1 MKVATVVGLAGLLAG
16 HGGFAQT
23 PHILLKACNAM
34 KPASK
39 RLECLRAASG
49 TSGGSTGASRS
60 ATAPQSIY
68 SPATTAPRS
77 AMSSTAAPSGS
88 SYSAGGRTCYVGPR
102 GGTYTVTA
110 SGRKNYSG
118 C

>member
-1 MKVATVVGLAGLLAG
+1 MKAATVGALTGVLLSNAA
-16 HGGFAQT
+16 FAQT
-23 PHILLKACNAM
+23 PHILLEACDAM
-34 KPASK
+34 EPATK

-49 TSGGSTGASRS
+49 VSAGRAGASRS

-77 AMSSTAAPSGS
+77 AMPSTAAISGS
-88 SYSAGGRTCYVGPR
+88 SYTVGGRTCYVGPR
-102 GGTYTVTA
+102 GGTYTITA

>member
-1 MKVATVVGLAGLLAG
+1 MRVATVVGLAGLLTSHAAL
-16 HGGFAQT
+16 AQT
-23 PHILLKACNAM
+23 PHILLEACNAM
-34 KPASK
+34 EPASK
-39 RLECLRAASG
+39 RLECLRAARG
-49 TSGGSTGASRS
+49 TSGGSAGANRS

-68 SPATTAPRS
+68 SPAATAPRS
-77 AMSSTAAPSGS
+77 TMPSTAATSRN

-102 GGTYTVTA
+102 SGTYTITA